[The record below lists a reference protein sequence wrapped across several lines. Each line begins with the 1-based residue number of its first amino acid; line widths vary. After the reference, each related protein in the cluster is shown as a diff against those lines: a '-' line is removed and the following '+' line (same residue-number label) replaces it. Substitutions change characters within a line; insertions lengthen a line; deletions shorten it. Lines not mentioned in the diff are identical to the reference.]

1 MEGQEKTKTKTK
13 ILIPGP
19 FSTQLVPNGTT
30 VSSRNVSALLLS
42 KARKQ
47 NREELLF
54 QCVK

>member
-1 MEGQEKTKTKTK
+1 MEGQEKTKTK